1 MVLDGFITGAAAL
14 VAATMAPGIGPRLIA
29 SHRSAEPGH
38 AVVIEQLGLDPLFD
52 LDLRLGEGSGA
63 ALALPLIRSATLL
76 LAGMATFDS
85 AGVSGP
91 LPEAPTRFMAS
102 HVQPCMRPDRAHPR
116 SAPMLTTTPPQGEP

>member
-1 MVLDGFITGAAAL
+1 
-14 VAATMAPGIGPRLIA
+14 LIA

-38 AVVIEQLGLDPLFD
+38 MVVIERLGLDPLFD

-63 ALALPLIRSATLL
+63 ALALPLIRSAALL

-91 LPEAPTRFMAS
+91 MS
-102 HVQPCMRPDRAHPR
+102 
-116 SAPMLTTTPPQGEP
+116 